1 MHELNVNE
9 IEEVN
14 GGVLAFG
21 AAAGAIAGGGSA
33 WANGGSLGDIV
44 TGAAFG
50 AIGGFFGGAGGII
63 WGAGSKITGLG
74 IASSGGVVSSLPSF
88 TKH

>member
-14 GGVLAFG
+14 GGVFALG
-21 AAAGAIAGGGSA
+21 AAAVAIAGCGSA
-33 WANGGSLGDIV
+33 WANGGRLGDIV
-44 TGAAFG
+44 TGATFG
-50 AIGGFFGGAGGII
+50 AIGGFFGGAGGFI
-63 WGAGSKITGLG
+63 WGAGSRITGLG
-74 IASSGGVVSSLPSF
+74 IASSGGFISSLPSF

>member
-14 GGVLAFG
+14 GGVFALG
-21 AAAGAIAGGGSA
+21 AAAIAGCGSA
-33 WANGGSLGDIV
+33 WANGGRLGDIV
-44 TGAAFG
+44 TGATFG
-50 AIGGFFGGAGGII
+50 AIGGFFGGAGGFI
-63 WGAGSKITGLG
+63 WGAGSRITGLG
-74 IASSGGVVSSLPSF
+74 IASSGGFISSLPSF